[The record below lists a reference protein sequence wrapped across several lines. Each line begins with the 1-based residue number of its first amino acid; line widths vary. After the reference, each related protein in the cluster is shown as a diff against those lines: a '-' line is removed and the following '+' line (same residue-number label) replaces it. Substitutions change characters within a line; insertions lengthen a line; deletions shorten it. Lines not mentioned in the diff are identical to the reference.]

1 MRLHSW
7 QQGLAS
13 PFFPN
18 PLFSTDLCPYY
29 SSFLRKCPPVQHSL
43 NSPEV
48 HSGPCALCGLH
59 AVVQGLWR
67 RFLCNKTKPGEWK
80 VVLIHGAGALSL
92 TVRHPLHP
100 QGRLPQGGMDCYR
113 VRLPSALRRKR
124 GTLALRS
131 KNRST
136 MNTRRPKRAW
146 RVAAGSRGRRA
157 SDVAAAAVCAG
168 GGVPAVS
175 AAALSTQPHS
185 TLKQLRRHPRFPR
198 ITSRHLTTARPC
210 SG

>member
-1 MRLHSW
+1 MAARACKPFLPQSIVQHRPLSILIIILAQVPACPTPTEFARGGQW
-7 QQGLAS
+7 SLRPVRPACSSARALATFSLQQDKTRRVEGGA
-13 PFFPN
+13 N
-18 PLFSTDLCPYY
+18 PWGWGSLTY
-29 SSFLRKCPPVQHSL
+29 CPPPTAPS
-43 NSPEV
+43 
-48 HSGPCALCGLH
+48 
-59 AVVQGLWR
+59 
-67 RFLCNKTKPGEWK
+67 
-80 VVLIHGAGALSL
+80 
-92 TVRHPLHP
+92 
-100 QGRLPQGGMDCYR
+100 GRLPQGGMDCYR

-136 MNTRRPKRAW
+136 MNTRRPKRAQ

-168 GGVPAVS
+168 GGVPALS